1 VSIRAFAVHSGN
13 IVVAGNDG
21 QVMFFDED
29 GGEEMTFDYTKDS
42 DAVVKF
48 GNAVRAVSTLFT
60 LLRLETNYKR
70 SNSINYRKLLK
81 ETSMYT
87 FIYRLSVISLIVLV
101 SRFSFTCI
109 CSFCIVA
116 INIQTVHYTNHLTR
130 RN

>member
-1 VSIRAFAVHSGN
+1 MSIRAFAVHSGN

-81 ETSMYT
+81 ETHIASMYT

-101 SRFSFTCI
+101 SRFSFLV
-109 CSFCIVA
+109 SRLLAFAHFV
-116 INIQTVHYTNHLTR
+116 L
-130 RN
+130 